1 MKTILILFCIF
12 YSSNATNYSDI
23 VEKIM
28 PTVVS
33 ISSSGQKEI
42 INVNNDKLFIF
53 GNKNTVNQ
61 QKINNIG
68 SGFIISKDGYIIT
81 NYHIIED
88 TNNCIVTLFNK
99 KEYKAKI
106 IGFDKKTDLALL
118 KIDSKD
124 DFLFAEISQIDD
136 YRVGDEVLAIGNP
149 FGFGHTVTAG
159 IISAKS
165 RSISNNENDFI
176 QTDASINQG
185 NSGGPLF
192 NIKGKVIGIN
202 NMIISQNDNVG
213 NIGIGFAIP
222 SYSAIKIIEKIKN
235 NIKIIRPWIG
245 ISYYAI
251 NEELAEAV
259 QLKEITGVFVHDVVL
274 QSPANKADIKKGDV
288 ILTINNTIITKDSS
302 IPQIIYDINIGT
314 AIEVELWRF
323 GKKIKTKI
331 ILEQQKD
338 EIKTENILT
347 NDKNINSKIGI
358 TAKDLNQNIR
368 KKLNISDDINGV
380 MITAIQNNIILEND
394 ILHKGDVVVQINEM
408 ITKTKKSF
416 NSAIQVIDK
425 KKYKSAIFYIYKNG
439 EIYPLPVKFK

>member
-1 MKTILILFCIF
+1 MKIIFILFYIF
-12 YSSNATNYSDI
+12 YSANATNYADI
-23 VEKIM
+23 VEQIM

-53 GNKNTVNQ
+53 GNKNTINQ

-68 SGFIISKDGYIIT
+68 SGFIISSDGYIVT

-88 TNNCIVTLFNK
+88 TQNCIITLFNK

-124 DFLFAEISQIDD
+124 DFVFAEISQIDD

-165 RSISNNENDFI
+165 RNINNNENDFI

-202 NMIISQNDNVG
+202 NMIISQNDNSG
-213 NIGIGFAIP
+213 NVGIGFAIP
-222 SYSAIKIIEKIKN
+222 GHSAVKIIEKIKN

-245 ISYYAI
+245 ISYYAV
-251 NEELAEAV
+251 NEEIADAV
-259 QLKEITGVFVHDVVL
+259 QLKDITGVFVHNTEF
-274 QSPANKADIKKGDV
+274 QSPASKAGIKKGDV
-288 ILTINNTIITKDSS
+288 ILTINNIIITKHSS
-302 IPQIIYDINIGT
+302 ISQIIYDIKIGT

-338 EIKTENILT
+338 EIKIENILT
-347 NDKNINSKIGI
+347 NATKINSKIGI
-358 TAKDLNQNIR
+358 TAKELNQNI
-368 KKLNISDDINGV
+368 KKQLKINDDINGV
-380 MITAIQNNIILEND
+380 IITSIQNNIILEND

-408 ITKTKKSF
+408 TTNTIKSF
-416 NSAIQVIDK
+416 NAAIQVIDK
-425 KKYKSAIFYIYKNG
+425 KQYKSVVFYIYKNG